1 MTEKLCIFLF
11 TLVFSLAGYLFSKQV
26 GMEPSGIVMAVGLVG
41 AFLGDRV
48 YQTFFQKNDRD
59 DDPPAT
65 GGLVAV

>member
-11 TLVFSLAGYLFSKQV
+11 TLIFSFAGYIFSKQV
-26 GMEPSGIVMAVGLVG
+26 GMEPYGTVLAVGLVG

-48 YQTFFQKNDRD
+48 YQTFFQKNDQD
-59 DDPPAT
+59 QDPPAT